1 MTQTVT
7 LTTNIWI
14 DGVLQTSGSTISV
27 DAGLAGELVSS
38 KRATYVTDPMGSSRT
53 EPVTATRDSS
63 GNVTGL
69 SAGQEIDLSA
79 LALPGYTRTLSG
91 TVIYADGNT
100 LIDLGQPITGAT
112 LTVNPQTG
120 AAGIDYSAD
129 AVPHVST
136 GEWVAVY
143 GGNVSANSQITFG
156 GTITAIRIRP
166 IASGADIDYTI
177 TAPGTDYFATGAITF
192 AGGNVLV
199 TLPEPMSNVS
209 AFVLPSAGAIGVDY
223 TADVAPNVTTG
234 YWTEVY
240 GGDIIENSS
249 IEFTSRITG
258 IRFRPIAAG
267 AAADYQVR
275 G

>member
-27 DAGLAGELVSS
+27 NSGLAGELVSS
-38 KRATYVTDPMGSSRT
+38 KRATYVSDPMGGSRT
-53 EPVTATRDSS
+53 EPVTATRDAS
-63 GNVTGL
+63 GNVVGL

-100 LIDLGQPITGAT
+100 LIDLGQPIAGAT
-112 LTVNPQTG
+112 LTVSPQTG
-120 AAGIDYSAD
+120 EAGIDYSAD